1 MSQKPKIK
9 IGRDTLFN
17 ILPKCQ
23 KKERFK
29 WTLTYCQM

>member
-9 IGRDTLFN
+9 LENTLFN
-17 ILPKCQ
+17 ILHKC
-23 KKERFK
+23 KKEEERFK